1 MISLTYYLL
10 AYLAL
15 KDALG
20 QKYVTFWGASTCI
33 LGGSVLNLMSK
44 QMTLDMG
51 ANSCDT
57 H

>member
-1 MISLTYYLL
+1 MISLKYYLL